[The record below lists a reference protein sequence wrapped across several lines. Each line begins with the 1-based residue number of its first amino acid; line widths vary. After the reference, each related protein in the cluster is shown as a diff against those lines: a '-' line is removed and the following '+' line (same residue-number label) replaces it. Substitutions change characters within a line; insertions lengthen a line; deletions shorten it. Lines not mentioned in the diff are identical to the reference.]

1 MYFQNNGIVQIQT
14 DHDSQARIE
23 LGPMQKLIQKQ
34 QNNIKTGGNVLVPP
48 SVTNSVQ
55 ISRTETASPVDGGD
69 QAQVGTKKNTQINF

>member
-1 MYFQNNGIVQIQT
+1 
-14 DHDSQARIE
+14 
-23 LGPMQKLIQKQ
+23 MQKLIQKQ

-55 ISRTETASPVDGGD
+55 IPRTETASPVEGGN